1 MATLWEGRLSG
12 ATADALKALNDSLQ
26 IDKRLYREDI
36 SGSVAHVKMLVSV
49 GLIEKS
55 DGELILDALKTTEEE
70 MTSGSF
76 VFQPE
81 DEDIHTA
88 VERRV
93 IEIAGEAGARMHT
106 GRSRNDQVV
115 TDLRL
120 WTLKSLDELAA
131 LVVSLQKSLIE
142 QAEKA
147 EATRLPGYT
156 HLQQAQPVLL
166 SHHLLA
172 HAWALSRDFDRIIET
187 RSRTDVSPL
196 GAGALAGS
204 SLPLDPI
211 MTTETLGFSETFKNS
226 LDAVSDRDFVAEAI
240 FVNALLAVHL
250 SRIGEELVLWSSE
263 EFGFVDIDDAYTTG
277 SSMLPQKKN
286 PDIAELARAKT
297 GRIVGHLSGLL
308 TVLKGLPLA
317 YNKDLQED
325 KEPLFDSFDTNTL
338 VLTALTGIFD
348 SVTFNKEKM
357 AQAADKPFS
366 VAIDLAEHL
375 VHKGMPF
382 REAHTL
388 IGGLVKASIE
398 NQKDFNKVVL
408 ENENFGPEI
417 EDFFK
422 PEAAIDRR
430 TTPGSTGLDAV
441 EVQKEQIKK
450 RLEIQISMMPR

>member
-1 MATLWEGRLSG
+1 MGTLWEGRLSG
-12 ATADALKALNDSLQ
+12 ETTDALKALNDSLE
-26 IDKRLYREDI
+26 IDKRLYKEDI
-36 SGSVAHVKMLVSV
+36 LGSMAHVEMLASV

-55 DGELILDALKTTEEE
+55 DKALILDALRVTEEE
-70 MTSGSF
+70 ITSGSF
-76 VFQPE
+76 VFQAA

-93 IEIAGEAGARMHT
+93 IEIAGAAGARMHT

-120 WTLKSLDELAA
+120 WTLKSLDGLAA
-131 LVVSLQKSLIE
+131 LIVSLQKSLIE

-147 EATRLPGYT
+147 DETRLPGYT

-204 SLPLDPI
+204 SLPIDPI
-211 MTTETLGFSETFKNS
+211 MTSEYLGFSETFKNS

-263 EFGFVDIDDAYTTG
+263 EFGFVDIDDEYTTG

-286 PDIAELARAKT
+286 PDIAELARGKT
-297 GRIVGHLSGLL
+297 GRIIGNLAGIL
-308 TVLKGLPLA
+308 TVLKGLPLT

-325 KEPLFDSFDTNTL
+325 KEPLFDSFDTNSL

-348 SVTFNKEKM
+348 SVVFNKEKM
-357 AQAADKPFS
+357 SEATDKPFS
-366 VAIDLAEHL
+366 MAIDLAEYL

-382 REAHTL
+382 REAHTMV
-388 IGGLVKASIE
+388 GGLVKASIDSK
-398 NQKDFNKVVL
+398 KDFKKLVMEDDNFGS
-408 ENENFGPEI
+408 EIENFFIPEM
-417 EDFFK
+417 
-422 PEAAIDRR
+422 AIKRR
-430 TTPGSTGLDAV
+430 ITTGSTGLEAV

-450 RLEIQISMMPR
+450 RLEIQTSMISR

>member
-1 MATLWEGRLSG
+1 MGTLWEGRLSG
-12 ATADALKALNDSLQ
+12 ETTDALKALNDSLE
-26 IDKRLYREDI
+26 IDKRLYKEDI
-36 SGSVAHVKMLVSV
+36 LGSMAHVEMLASV

-55 DGELILDALKTTEEE
+55 DRALILDALRVTEEE
-70 MTSGSF
+70 IASGSF
-76 VFQPE
+76 VFQAA

-93 IEIAGEAGARMHT
+93 IEIAGAAGARMHT

-120 WTLKSLDELAA
+120 WTLKSLDGLAA
-131 LVVSLQKSLIE
+131 LIVSLQKSLIE

-147 EATRLPGYT
+147 DETRLPGYT

-204 SLPLDPI
+204 SLPIDPI
-211 MTTETLGFSETFKNS
+211 MTSEYLGFSETFKNS

-263 EFGFVDIDDAYTTG
+263 EFGFVDIDDEYTTG

-297 GRIVGHLSGLL
+297 GRIIGNLAGIL
-308 TVLKGLPLA
+308 TVLKGLPLT

-325 KEPLFDSFDTNTL
+325 KEPLFDSFDTNSL

-348 SVTFNKEKM
+348 SVVFNKEKM
-357 AQAADKPFS
+357 SEATDKPFS
-366 VAIDLAEHL
+366 MAIDLAEYL

-382 REAHTL
+382 REAHTMV
-388 IGGLVKASIE
+388 GGLVKASIDSK
-398 NQKDFNKVVL
+398 KDFKKLVM
-408 ENENFGPEI
+408 EDDNFGPEI
-417 EDFFK
+417 ENFFK
-422 PEAAIDRR
+422 PEMAIKRR
-430 TTPGSTGLDAV
+430 ITPGSTGLEAV

-450 RLEIQISMMPR
+450 RLEIQTSMISR